1 MGKVEPLRALHYD
14 LSVVDGLQAVVAPP
28 YDVIDA
34 EGRAALVSQSP
45 NNIVVLDLPQGD
57 DPYANAAS
65 TLQEWIA
72 NGVLVRDE
80 LPALWAVEQVYEAP
94 GGGGSLTR
102 RGFLSRMAVEEYGR
116 GRVLPHERTHAGPKE
131 DRLRLTRATAA
142 NLSPIFALF
151 GDPDGQASA
160 ALEPVWDTEPFGTS
174 TGHDGALTR
183 LWRVDEPSIVDAVC
197 DAASQSELLIADGHH
212 RYETARVFAEEEG
225 SPAGSKSL
233 LAYLVA
239 SEDPGLV
246 VFPTHRLASGLSGAD
261 WASLDQAIAEHFDVV
276 ELPEAQE
283 PDGKGAE
290 KVQIGLLDSRDGSS
304 KMLTLRNPAS
314 AAAALSDK
322 SAAYREL
329 DTGVLEALLLRGPL
343 GLTED
348 RIDHLDGF
356 AYARDLASAVNAV
369 ADGSADVAFLM
380 GPTPVTRIRAIAE
393 AGEYMPPKSTYFFPK
408 IPTGL
413 VINPLDA

>member
-57 DPYANAAS
+57 DPYATAAS

-72 NGVLVRDE
+72 NGVLVRDDQ
-80 LPALWAVEQVYEAP
+80 PALWAVEQVYEAP

-160 ALEPVWDTEPFGTS
+160 A
-174 TGHDGALTR
+174 
-183 LWRVDEPSIVDAVC
+183 
-197 DAASQSELLIADGHH
+197 
-212 RYETARVFAEEEG
+212 
-225 SPAGSKSL
+225 
-233 LAYLVA
+233 
-239 SEDPGLV
+239 
-246 VFPTHRLASGLSGAD
+246 
-261 WASLDQAIAEHFDVV
+261 
-276 ELPEAQE
+276 
-283 PDGKGAE
+283 
-290 KVQIGLLDSRDGSS
+290 
-304 KMLTLRNPAS
+304 
-314 AAAALSDK
+314 
-322 SAAYREL
+322 
-329 DTGVLEALLLRGPL
+329 
-343 GLTED
+343 
-348 RIDHLDGF
+348 
-356 AYARDLASAVNAV
+356 
-369 ADGSADVAFLM
+369 
-380 GPTPVTRIRAIAE
+380 
-393 AGEYMPPKSTYFFPK
+393 
-408 IPTGL
+408 
-413 VINPLDA
+413 